1 MTNLTTTPTGK
12 TRSVPIGLSGVDLAP
27 EVADIAELV
36 KAAAD
41 YSDHALGCLALYL
54 ARDGL
59 YAYHIRDAIRAVEV
73 ADENATGPH
82 HSPDGG
88 MALAAVY
95 DDAVYAL
102 ETALGCRSV
111 TL

>member
-12 TRSVPIGLSGVDLAP
+12 TRSVPIGLSGLDLPP
-27 EVADIAELV
+27 EAADIAELV

-41 YSDHALGCLALYL
+41 YSGHALGCLALYL

-59 YAYHIRDAIRAVEV
+59 DAYTIADAIRVVEV

>member
-12 TRSVPIGLSGVDLAP
+12 RSVPIGLSGVDLPP
-27 EVADIAELV
+27 EAADIAELV

-41 YSDHALGCLALYL
+41 YSDHALDCLARYL

-59 YAYHIRDAIRAVEV
+59 DAYTIADAIRVVEV

>member
-1 MTNLTTTPTGK
+1 M
-12 TRSVPIGLSGVDLAP
+12 
-27 EVADIAELV
+27 

>member
-12 TRSVPIGLSGVDLAP
+12 TRSVPIG
-27 EVADIAELV
+27 ELV